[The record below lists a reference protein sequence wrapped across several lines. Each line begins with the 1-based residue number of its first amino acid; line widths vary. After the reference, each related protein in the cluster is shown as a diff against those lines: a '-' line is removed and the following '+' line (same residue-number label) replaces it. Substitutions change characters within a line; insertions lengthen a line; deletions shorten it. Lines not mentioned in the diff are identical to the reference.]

1 MIQVCDLVTAYLK
14 SAEFSVL
21 SPNTKRAYA
30 HYLKK
35 FEEVCGSQG
44 LGASLEAYPKQNAVA
59 LPNDVALL
67 SSVVHGFKGAQNQ
80 RMARRVLILL
90 IGWASRYGMLHENFA
105 KRIPV
110 PKLTAKPRSPFTTHE
125 VKMLEESLNDP
136 TLPALYKPYVAQ
148 AVVAF
153 HTGMRPTEL
162 DNLDWTDVGP
172 EFISV
177 RSAKHQEVGAVA
189 RMVRVTDS
197 VISCMQTRSRG
208 LVFNSVNGKK
218 LNKDTRSEAI
228 RFVCTKVGIKPRE
241 FYNTRRGTATEMFKA
256 GYDISAI
263 QHQLGHANIST
274 TQIYIKPTMQQA
286 ASVFRGF

>member
-1 MIQVCDLVTAYLK
+1 MIRVYDLVSVYTQ
-14 SAEFSVL
+14 SAEFAVL
-21 SPNTKRAYA
+21 NQNTKKTYLYYLDKLTNHLPDHVCANA
-30 HYLKK
+30 HSPMQI
-35 FEEVCGSQG
+35 G
-44 LGASLEAYPKQNAVA
+44 VA
-59 LPNDVALL
+59 LQNDVA
-67 SSVVHGFKGAQNQ
+67 SFSGVVSQFKGPQAQ

-90 IGWASRYGMLHENFA
+90 IGWASRYGMLNENFA
-105 KRIPV
+105 KRIPM
-110 PKLTAKPRSPFTTHE
+110 PKLTAKPRSPFTIHE
-125 VKMLEESLNDP
+125 AKLLEESLKDP
-136 TLPALYKPYVAQ
+136 TLPVLYRPYVAQ

-162 DNLDWTDVGP
+162 DNLAWDDVGP
-172 EFISV
+172 DFISV

-189 RMVRVTDS
+189 RMVKVTDS
-197 VISCMQTRSRG
+197 VISCIQDRARG
-208 LVFNSVNGKK
+208 LVFKSMTGKK

-263 QHQLGHANIST
+263 QHQLGHKDIST